1 MNARNKISKEKLEE
15 IVYFENGRNPSYD
28 EWKKAY
34 IALYGD
40 EPDYLDYEINRGDLD
55 YTR

>member
-1 MNARNKISKEKLEE
+1 MSKEDLEE
-15 IVYFENGRNPSYD
+15 IVYFENGKNPSYE

-34 IALYGD
+34 IELYD
-40 EPDYLDYEINRGDLD
+40 SEPSYEEYEINRGDWD